1 MTKLVD
7 AATVLSE
14 DNIVDRFI
22 QVYQSLNGNNLEIL
36 HDIYAKDIEFVDPV
50 HRISGFESVYR
61 YMEKMYKNLHQ
72 YQITVL
78 DVVDNQS
85 TAFLDWSLSFIH
97 PSLNRGELVT
107 IPGATKICFEQKIHY
122 HCDFYDLGAM
132 IYENIPLYGGL
143 TRAIKRRIAK

>member
-7 AATVLSE
+7 AATVFSQ

-22 QVYQSLNGNNLEIL
+22 QVYQSLSANNLEIL
-36 HDIYAKDIEFVDPV
+36 HDIYAEDIEFIDPV
-50 HRISGFESVYR
+50 HRISGFENVYR
-61 YMEKMYKNLHQ
+61 YMETMYKNLHQ

-97 PSLNRGELVT
+97 PRLNRGEWVT
-107 IPGATKICFEQKIHY
+107 IPGATKICFEKKIHY

-132 IYENIPLYGGL
+132 IYENIPLYGGV